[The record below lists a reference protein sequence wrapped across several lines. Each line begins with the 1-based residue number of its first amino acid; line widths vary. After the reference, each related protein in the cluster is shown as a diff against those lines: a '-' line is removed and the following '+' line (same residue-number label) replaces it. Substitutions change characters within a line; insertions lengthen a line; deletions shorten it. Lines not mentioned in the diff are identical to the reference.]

1 MKQPVRLWLILLI
14 AALALGGCLD
24 PISILTDMQPAPA
37 SDGGRVR
44 ELPGPTT
51 VPPADRPDTPTSP
64 IDTSD
69 LIREP
74 VTEADRSNERL
85 VGSADIPIADLRE
98 LAIRFKGVP
107 ADTPRKNCTTEPTYD
122 VGDLEQFN
130 VLNLDTLEN
139 IVVTAQ

>member
-1 MKQPVRLWLILLI
+1 MKQSVRLLLVLIV

-37 SDGGRVR
+37 ADGGRVR

-51 VPPADRPDTPTSP
+51 VPPAEQPDTPVPP

-74 VTEADRSNERL
+74 VTEADRSNEQTHRL
-85 VGSADIPIADLRE
+85 GRHPDRRSARPRHPLQGCARRYAAEE
-98 LAIRFKGVP
+98 LHRRTNVTTSA
-107 ADTPRKNCTTEPTYD
+107 TPN
-122 VGDLEQFN
+122 N
-130 VLNLDTLEN
+130 SMS
-139 IVVTAQ
+139 

>member
-1 MKQPVRLWLILLI
+1 MKQTVRLLLVLIV

-37 SDGGRVR
+37 ADGGRVR

-51 VPPADRPDTPTSP
+51 VPPADQPDTPVSP

-85 VGSADIPIADLRE
+85 VGSADIPIADLRD

-107 ADTPRKNCTTEPTYD
+107 ADTPRKELHDRT
-122 VGDLEQFN
+122 DLQRRRPR
-130 VLNLDTLEN
+130 T
-139 IVVTAQ
+139 I